1 MIRSIMLSLLLASA
15 AFVMTGCSTSP
26 PTEEK
31 KDALHDA
38 SQLAIKEFIAQDPS
52 IRGFLDK
59 SYGYAVFPSVGKGG
73 FIFGG
78 AYGRGEVY
86 KGGDLVGYADISQG
100 SVGLQ
105 AGGQTFSQIIAF
117 EDKNA
122 FDRFT
127 NNRLEPTAQASA
139 VALQSGAAATAK
151 YTNGVAIFA
160 KPKSGLMAE
169 AALGGQQFTFSPVN
183 K

>member
-1 MIRSIMLSLLLASA
+1 MNRSILLAVVLA
-15 AFVMTGCSTSP
+15 AATLGMTGCSTAP
-26 PTEEK
+26 PSEEK

-38 SQLAIKEFIAQDPS
+38 AQLTLKEFYAEDPS
-52 IRGFLDK
+52 LRSFLDK
-59 SYGYAVFPSVGKGG
+59 SYGYVDFPSVGKGG

-86 KGGDLVGYADISQG
+86 RGGELIGYADISQG

-105 AGGQTFSQIIAF
+105 AGGQTFAEVIAF
-117 EDKNA
+117 ENKEA

-139 VALQSGAAATAK
+139 VILKSGAAASAK
-151 YTNGVAIFA
+151 YANGVAIFV
-160 KPKSGLMAE
+160 KPKSGAMVE
-169 AALGGQQFTFSPVN
+169 ASVGGQQFTFTPIR